1 MQMFKAQ
8 ILVFFIAIT
17 FLQVLNVSSAVVGVP
32 QQPSTPGTLPPH
44 PRGGG
49 GGRHHRIPTMLP
61 VQQRPRVILP
71 PKPLLPP
78 QKPGTLPPNN
88 PNAMLPGPGAT
99 RQPGLHSGRG
109 AALVNYKLSRE
120 EQEYLDAHNAFRDK
134 KQVPHLAWD
143 PNLVNFAKSWAT
155 QRSQDCNWGHHSN
168 GPYGENIM
176 WELYDELA
184 PRDVVNKWAEEENNW
199 DHTKHACK
207 CQPETIDCKCSH
219 YVAMVWKT
227 THRVGCASVTCDNE
241 KGILI
246 VCEYD
251 PKGQWLG
258 MNPLNPHK

>member
-1 MQMFKAQ
+1 MYNMFKAER
-8 ILVFFIAIT
+8 LVFFIAIT
-17 FLQVLNVSSAVVGVP
+17 FLQVLDVSSAVVGVP

-44 PRGGG
+44 PRHGGG
-49 GGRHHRIPTMLP
+49 GGHHRQGGYRLPTKLP
-61 VQQRPRVILP
+61 VSPQPRFILP
-71 PKPLLPP
+71 PNPLLPP
-78 QKPGTLPPNN
+78 QKNV
-88 PNAMLPGPGAT
+88 MLPGPGAT
-99 RQPGLHSGRG
+99 RLPGLHGGGG
-109 AALVNYKLSRE
+109 AVLVNYKMSRE

-143 PNLVNFAKSWAT
+143 PNLVKFAKTWAT
-155 QRSQDCNWGHHSN
+155 TRSQDCNWGHHSN

-176 WELYDELA
+176 WELYDELT

-207 CQPETIDCKCSH
+207 CQPETKDCKCSH

-227 THRVGCASVTCDNE
+227 THRVGCATVTCDNE